1 MPILA
6 AISTVFST
14 VTQPSLCPMVLCGW
28 NFCKYSHWK
37 TSKRIRTIW
46 NRAYK
51 NDTGTNFVVCSF
63 RIPFCF
69 IGNPV
74 NNGIDCR
81 DAGYDIGG
89 DDGKYFRFRWRLRNG
104 WGIYYHDLFDYH
116 IAIYLLVFA
125 KCALKIH

>member
-1 MPILA
+1 ME
-6 AISTVFST
+6 
-14 VTQPSLCPMVLCGW
+14 LC
-28 NFCKYSHWK
+28 
-37 TSKRIRTIW
+37 
-46 NRAYK
+46 YK
-51 NDTGTNFVVCSF
+51 NDTGTDFVVSSF
-63 RIPFCF
+63 GIPFCF
-69 IGNPV
+69 TGNPV

-116 IAIYLLVFA
+116 ITIYLLVFA